1 LKKIFAIV
9 GPTASGKTSIGIEL
23 AKILNAEVISADSRQ
38 VYKGIRVAS
47 AAPIE
52 SEMQDVRHHFINEIT
67 PETDFNAGVFAK
79 LARERIDSILASGK
93 NALIVGGSGL
103 YIKAL
108 IDGFFEAEIDA
119 PGIRKTLYVRM
130 EKEGKQVLFDELQ
143 LVDPEAART
152 MDSTK
157 FRRVIRAL
165 EVYYSTGMKISE
177 LQKMNDKPDFTT
189 TQIGIL
195 WERATLYQRINARV
209 DKMLTDGL
217 IDEIKGLVEQNYHYS
232 THKSLNTVGVKEVM
246 QYIENLLNYD
256 EMVTQIKQNSRR
268 YAKRQMTWFRKDKRI
283 NWINLNTDFDTKI
296 EAEYISKNYFS

>member
-1 LKKIFAIV
+1 MKKIFAIV